1 MEKGRQK
8 YQRPCRAY
16 IQTHELQIG
25 ENFFGGIQPWS
36 AMEKCWKADYIVNT
50 LVLHYATKYS
60 GCKTP
65 RAILKLKIG
74 AILLGILNTTNNST
88 HTFKKERKKMVLKKK
103 TVRQA
108 ALCRTK
114 FNENGDTFFR
124 QQEFVAEQIKTHK
137 KCPGPLSLLSARKC

>member
-1 MEKGRQK
+1 MQDSPGYLKTKDWGNTVRYFEHNKQFYTHLQKRKEKNGSK
-8 YQRPCRAY
+8 
-16 IQTHELQIG
+16 
-25 ENFFGGIQPWS
+25 
-36 AMEKCWKADYIVNT
+36 
-50 LVLHYATKYS
+50 
-60 GCKTP
+60 
-65 RAILKLKIG
+65 
-74 AILLGILNTTNNST
+74 
-88 HTFKKERKKMVLKKK
+88 KKK